1 MTQLLTK
8 IIADFSTTLTTKTA
22 VGATTATLTSGLDG
36 DGIQLPTATYG
47 FTIDRN
53 NANKEYFTATL
64 TGANLTSIKTVT
76 RGTGVGTSGLVKT
89 HRKGAEVIISDW
101 VAMKRMLDILDGTT
115 SLDASTPLGYDGTA
129 TISTANQLA
138 TKDYVD
144 NGILQGA
151 ADASTTVKGITKMS
165 VAPASA
171 SSPIAVGDNDG
182 RIPTQG
188 ENDALVGTSGTPSS
202 SNKYVTND
210 DTSETA
216 VASKVVR
223 YNSSGSI
230 TGVSGFFGNG
240 SDGAVTISGN
250 TSLSRDMYYTN
261 LTINN
266 GITLSPKGFRIFV
279 NGTLTCTGTG
289 KIDSNGAN
297 GGAGGNGVS
306 SSAPTAGSAGVVD
319 YSTGSL
325 PLPKAGQIGGTGTSA
340 IGGNG
345 TNGTTATLNLGLA
358 GAAGGTGG
366 AGSFGSGGT
375 AGTAGAIGTSV
386 KSLPNSYNPA
396 YNLYDL
402 AGSTLTRHELSA
414 GSGSGSQGGG
424 DNPTTTVGGAG
435 GGSGSTGG
443 CIFIAAKTIVSL
455 NVNSNG
461 GAGGAGGNGTG
472 SISGGGGGGAG
483 GNGGIIIIISSSS
496 SSVVTSVAAGS
507 GGAGGTA
514 NASGT
519 AGTAGSAGVVYQITV

>member
-22 VGATTATLTSGLDG
+22 VGATTGTLTSGLDG

-182 RIPTQG
+182 RVPTQG
-188 ENDALVGTSGTPSS
+188 ENDALAGTSGTPSS

-210 DTSETA
+210 DTSGTGA
-216 VASKVVR
+216 ILR
-223 YNSSGSI
+223 SSFLRFGGTGADGALTITSGTTTIDLGGAQHVIKNYTSISI
-230 TGVSGFFGNG
+230 TGTGALAFSNPHASGTIIVLKSQGN
-240 SDGAVTISGN
+240 VTITSSATPAIDTRGMGATTATDGSLMFIKSTKGSGTTAGVQWSPIHNAAVMIATKSVFVGAGSGGGTGTPHSGGANGAGGRGGGGLYIECAGALNGTGTIN
-250 TSLSRDMYYTN
+250 TS
-261 LTINN
+261 
-266 GITLSPKGFRIFV
+266 G
-279 NGTLTCTGTG
+279 
-289 KIDSNGAN
+289 SNGAN
-297 GGAGGNGVS
+297 GVSGEAGGGGG
-306 SSAPTAGSAGVVD
+306 GSAGLCVII
-319 YSTGSL
+319 YGSL
-325 PLPKAGQIGGTGTSA
+325 TANTLTITAIGGTG
-340 IGGNG
+340 
-345 TNGTTATLNLGLA
+345 
-358 GAAGGTGG
+358 
-366 AGSFGSGGT
+366 GT
-375 AGTAGAIGTSV
+375 AINAS
-386 KSLPNSYNPA
+386 
-396 YNLYDL
+396 
-402 AGSTLTRHELSA
+402 
-414 GSGSGSQGGG
+414 SG
-424 DNPTTTVGGAG
+424 DAT
-435 GGSGSTGG
+435 
-443 CIFIAAKTIVSL
+443 
-455 NVNSNG
+455 
-461 GAGGAGGNGTG
+461 
-472 SISGGGGGGAG
+472 GGGGAG
-483 GNGGIIIIISSSS
+483 GL
-496 SSVVTSVAAGS
+496 
-507 GGAGGTA
+507 GGAGGTGSGGVGGDA
-514 NASGT
+514 GGTGAGSAGGGTSGGNRAGGT
-519 AGTAGSAGVVYQITV
+519 AGTSTGGFVIANTEFV